1 MCDLRPATAWLA
13 GISICILLTTPVRGD
28 WTFIRGDVDGS
39 GQPLLNDAIL
49 LLDYLF
55 VDGVE
60 PPCLD
65 AADFND
71 DGRVSIIDPVS
82 LLSLLFV
89 PGGPVPPAPFPG
101 CGIDPTPDDV
111 DCLGPLSGCPEGGT
125 VDLVFAHAQDDL
137 EQAPGIGIQRSDPS
151 DPFVQRRLSMRPMRI
166 EASGSFTSGTVELTV
181 DGPGV
186 NLYTTAGV
194 GFPLPAAVD
203 VSELPL
209 DLLVEVTDLDPRTL
223 RAERVG
229 TPDVDLVTL
238 RPHLFSGLSGR
249 SLPAFPHFEFVNTF
263 NEGSIETALDP
274 TRHADRAG
282 LPYRVHIVPHRTAA
296 EWLADPTLT
305 DVTGQVEESTV
316 AIGSILDNVITP
328 WTSAIDDA
336 PVLGQRYDVVYDFGL
351 DGQLDPGDLV
361 DGIGEEAGLFV
372 VRDLNQVGP
381 YATSSITYSGGTF
394 LSQLTYYPTDI
405 DTLGTVPLVVISH
418 GNGHSYTWYEYL
430 QSHLASYGYIVMSHR
445 NNTGPGIE
453 TAATST
459 LENTDY
465 ILENQGFVGGGVLD
479 GHIDSSRI
487 VWIGHSRGGEG
498 VARACD
504 RIYDGAWTPDN
515 YGLDDLVLVSSIAPT
530 GYLGVTNSN
539 PHEANYHL
547 LAGAADGDVTG
558 CPTAASRLYLRIAQ
572 AAEGNTQQT
581 YVWGASHNDFNCCGF
596 ADATGPLLLGRPMA
610 QVVAKSYYL
619 AIIDFYARGNP
630 ATREY
635 FTRHYDSLRPSA
647 VADQATVVNQYI
659 DGNSVGNDVIDDYQ
673 SEPSPAVSSSGG
685 AVSYD
690 VSNLVEGFLRDGD
703 GTFTWLLSDP
713 MNGMTQAWETDDVE
727 TGVVFDWTVGENKS
741 YALDVVPAQADF
753 SDDTHL
759 SLRVCQ
765 GTRHPETVALDGPL
779 GFTVVLRDTD
789 GNESAISTA
798 SYGGVTSP
806 YPRSGCGSGFGW
818 ANEFNT
824 LRVRLTD
831 FVADGVTLDLRSI
844 ERIELRFGEAWG
856 SERGRIGLDDVH
868 LDRE

>member
-1 MCDLRPATAWLA
+1 MLDLRLTVWLA
-13 GISICILLTTPVRGD
+13 LAAIGVLLAVPARAD

-39 GQPLLNDAIL
+39 GQPLLNDATL

-65 AADFND
+65 AADLND
-71 DGRVSIIDPVS
+71 DGRISIVDPLT
-82 LLSLLFV
+82 LLHLLFV
-89 PGGPVPPAPFPG
+89 PGTPIPSAPYPA

-111 DCLGPLSGCPEGGT
+111 DCLGPLASCPEGGT
-125 VDLVFAHAQDDL
+125 VSLVFAHAQDHL
-137 EQAPGIGIQRSDPS
+137 EQSPGIGVRRTDPGA
-151 DPFVQRRLSMRPMRI
+151 PFVERRLSMRPMRI
-166 EASGSFTSGTVELTV
+166 EASASFTSGTVELTV
-181 DGPGV
+181 DGPDV
-186 NLYTTAGV
+186 NLFTPAGIA
-194 GFPLPAAVD
+194 FPLPATIDATD
-203 VSELPL
+203 LPL
-209 DLLVEVTDLDPRTL
+209 ELLVEVTDLDARTL

-229 TPDVDLVTL
+229 TPDADLVTL
-238 RPHLFSGLSGR
+238 RPHLFPGLAGR
-249 SLPAFPHFEFVNTF
+249 SLPSFPHFECVNTF
-263 NEGSIETALDP
+263 NEGTIETALDP
-274 TRHADRAG
+274 TRHGDRVG
-282 LPYRVHIVPHRTAA
+282 LAYRVHIVPHRTAA

-305 DVTGQVEESTV
+305 DVTGQAEESTV
-316 AIGSILDNVITP
+316 FVGSILDNVIVP
-328 WTSAIDDA
+328 WTAAIDDA

-351 DGQLDPGDLV
+351 DGQLDPGDLI
-361 DGIGEEAGLFV
+361 DGGGEDAGMFV
-372 VRDLNQVGP
+372 VRDLNATGP

-394 LSQLTYYPTDI
+394 LTQITYYPTDI
-405 DTLGTVPLVVISH
+405 DTLGSVPLVVISH
-418 GNGHSYTWYEYL
+418 GNGHNYTWYEYL

-465 ILENQGFVGGGVLD
+465 ILQSQGFVGGGVLD

-487 VWIGHSRGGEG
+487 AWIGHSRGGEG
-498 VARACD
+498 VARAYD
-504 RIYDGAWTPDN
+504 RIYDGVWTPDDF
-515 YGLDDLVLVSSIAPT
+515 GLDDIVLVSSIAPT

-547 LAGAADGDVTG
+547 IAGAADGDVTG

-596 ADATGPLLLGRPMA
+596 ADAMGPSLLGRPMT

-619 AIIDFYARGNP
+619 AIIDYYARGNP

-647 VADQATVVNQYI
+647 LADPVVVVNQYI
-659 DGNSVGNDVIDDYQ
+659 DGNFIGNDVIDDYQ
-673 SEPSPAVSSSGG
+673 SESSPTVSSSGE
-685 AVSYD
+685 AVTYD
-690 VSNLVEGFLRDGD
+690 VSNLVEGLLRDGD
-703 GTFTWLLSDP
+703 GTLTWLPSDP
-713 MNGMTQAWETDDVE
+713 MNGMTQAWEADDVE

-741 YALDVVPAQADF
+741 YAFDVAPAHADF
-753 SDDTHL
+753 SDDAHL
-759 SLRVCQ
+759 SFRVCQ
-765 GTRHPETVALDGPL
+765 GTRHPETVALGGPL
-779 GFTVVLRDTD
+779 DFTVVLRDAS

-798 SYGGVTSP
+798 SYGGVSWP
-806 YPRSGCGSGFGW
+806 YPRTGCGSGFGW

-824 LRVRLTD
+824 LRIPVTD
-831 FVADGVTLDLRSI
+831 FVTDGVALDLRSI
-844 ERIELRFGEAWG
+844 ERIEFRFGEAWG